1 MARLPKLPALTFRTL
16 IRRTS
21 LLCLQ
26 SRLSPIAVPSPIARG
41 SNTRVVMTQQPGLS
55 LSRESGSTQG
65 RLGGSR
71 RPWPRSR
78 NEAGLGLELAKR
90 PEPRGEI
97 DGRERYPAKGY
108 RIADTLLAD
117 LEAAGHR
124 VADIDSHIEEQS
136 RAGEMG

>member
-1 MARLPKLPALTFRTL
+1 MGWT
-16 IRRTS
+16 
-21 LLCLQ
+21 
-26 SRLSPIAVPSPIARG
+26 
-41 SNTRVVMTQQPGLS
+41 LS

-65 RLGGSR
+65 RSGV
-71 RPWPRSR
+71 
-78 NEAGLGLELAKR
+78 AKR

-97 DGRERYPAKGY
+97 DGWERYPAKRY

-117 LEAAGHR
+117 LEAASHR